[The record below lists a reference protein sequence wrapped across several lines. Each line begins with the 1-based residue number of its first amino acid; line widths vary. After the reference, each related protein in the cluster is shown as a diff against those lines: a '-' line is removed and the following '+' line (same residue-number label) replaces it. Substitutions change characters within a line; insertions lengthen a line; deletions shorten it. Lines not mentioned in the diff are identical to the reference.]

1 MRTGVISMKRHIS
14 MWRVFPIAM
23 AALIF
28 GVAPAGWAG
37 DDDGDSD
44 SDSDEEIPYD
54 EAELFFELND
64 TDGDLGI
71 HSLIDGDAWKKLV
84 IEDPHERKM
93 LSVRAK
99 GRLKRQGL
107 TELFFESAEPVFE
120 SDDPDEVTLTPEQFF
135 RRFPAGIYEVE
146 GVTLEG
152 EELESEVEVT
162 QVMPAP
168 AAGITVNGMDAAED
182 CDAEPLPE
190 VASGPVT
197 VDWDPV
203 TTSHPDLGESDPD
216 IEIDGYQFVA
226 EYEDEDENEEVF
238 SVDLPP
244 SVTEM
249 EIPAGFI
256 ALSDEFKFEI
266 LTREASG
273 NQTAIESC
281 FVLEE

>member
-1 MRTGVISMKRHIS
+1 MRSWASIPTTGNRSGGSPTGRWTTWSITCARC
-14 MWRVFPIAM
+14 
-23 AALIF
+23 
-28 GVAPAGWAG
+28 GN
-37 DDDGDSD
+37 DDSDSD

-54 EAELFFELND
+54 EAEIFFELNN

-71 HSLIDGDAWKKLV
+71 HALIDGDAWKKLV

-93 LSVRAK
+93 LNVRAK

-168 AAGITVNGMDAAED
+168 ADGITVNGMDAAED

-249 EIPAGFI
+249 ESPAG
-256 ALSDEFKFEI
+256 
-266 LTREASG
+266 RASP
-273 NQTAIESC
+273 E
-281 FVLEE
+281 